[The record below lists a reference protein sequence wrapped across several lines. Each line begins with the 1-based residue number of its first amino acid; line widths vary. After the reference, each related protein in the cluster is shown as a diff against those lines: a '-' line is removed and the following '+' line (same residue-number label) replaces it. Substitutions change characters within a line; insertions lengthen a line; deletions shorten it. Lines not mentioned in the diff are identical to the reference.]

1 MSHSEKEKILYV
13 SRLKKYYDI
22 TALFRTTG
30 YVKAL
35 DDVSFSLRKGETL
48 GIVGETGCGKTTMGK
63 TILRLFRATAG
74 DIFFNLPKEV
84 MDQITDL
91 EDRALDLDSKEN
103 PTENDLEEL
112 KKILEELEPLREKY
126 SLTRMK
132 DKDLRKIRA
141 DIQPVFQDP
150 FGSLDPRKLVK
161 DIISEPMKLLSKMS
175 GEEIDDKLNSLIQE
189 IGLSED
195 HLYRFPHE
203 FSGGQRQRI
212 GIARALSIEPKML
225 VLDEPTS
232 ALDVSVQAQILNIM
246 KDIQTRRDMSF
257 LFISHNL
264 SVIKLMS
271 NRVAVMYLG
280 KIVELA
286 DTDNLFSAMLHP
298 YTKALLSAIPVPDP
312 SRKRDRIILGGE
324 IPSPSNPPQGCHFH
338 PRCLEAMRTC
348 GWSPRDM
355 EEPLKQMFDEYRNPE
370 AASIPQ
376 ISEILLDEAA
386 LTIDVIFRSPVSNE
400 HLEIVRN
407 LVDKEKTLPKNVRF
421 EAISSIEKDAS
432 GTRIQM
438 KMIKPSTPHLR
449 EYRKDH
455 FVSCLLYEGEQAKT
469 GSKHVETA
477 ESILQR

>member
-1 MSHSEKEKILYV
+1 MSHNEKEKILYV

-48 GIVGETGCGKTTMGK
+48 GVVGETGCGKTTMGK
-63 TILRLFRATAG
+63 TILRLFRATSG

-84 MDQITDL
+84 MEQITDL
-91 EDRALDLDSKEN
+91 EDRALDLDSKEE
-103 PTENDLEEL
+103 PTDNDREEL
-112 KKILEELEPLREKY
+112 KKIMDELEPLREKY
-126 SLTRMK
+126 SLTRMR

-175 GEEIDDKLNSLIQE
+175 GEEIDEKLNSLIQE

-246 KDIQTRRDMSF
+246 KDIQAKRDMSF
-257 LFISHNL
+257 LF
-264 SVIKLMS
+264 
-271 NRVAVMYLG
+271 
-280 KIVELA
+280 
-286 DTDNLFSAMLHP
+286 
-298 YTKALLSAIPVPDP
+298 
-312 SRKRDRIILGGE
+312 SR
-324 IPSPSNPPQGCHFH
+324 
-338 PRCLEAMRTC
+338 
-348 GWSPRDM
+348 
-355 EEPLKQMFDEYRNPE
+355 
-370 AASIPQ
+370 
-376 ISEILLDEAA
+376 
-386 LTIDVIFRSPVSNE
+386 
-400 HLEIVRN
+400 
-407 LVDKEKTLPKNVRF
+407 
-421 EAISSIEKDAS
+421 SS
-432 GTRIQM
+432 
-438 KMIKPSTPHLR
+438 
-449 EYRKDH
+449 
-455 FVSCLLYEGEQAKT
+455 
-469 GSKHVETA
+469 
-477 ESILQR
+477 